1 METPK
6 KLLNEY
12 IRLRNEIVADGIDS
26 RRRVIRQS
34 LNVALLSYRAQQRY
48 YRARAKFSDGT
59 EAPER
64 PMVLTSGWKRDL
76 TKAAAVNQE
85 IGTHL
90 SELRRR
96 GRPNA
101 AMSAVKFSAAGQA
114 DA

>member
-12 IRLRNEIVADGIDS
+12 IRLRKEIVADGIDS

-34 LNVALLSYRAQQRY
+34 LNLDLLSYRVQQRY
-48 YRARAKFSDGT
+48 YCARAKFSDGT

-64 PMVLTSGWKRDL
+64 PMVLTKAWKRDL
-76 TKAAAVNQE
+76 TKAAAVNKE

-96 GRPNA
+96 RKPGA
-101 AMSAVKFSAAGQA
+101 AMSAVKSSPAGQA